1 MKKIILIL
9 LFISLSLNLSAS
21 QTIHFSVDDV
31 IGCFENLTRNEKKY
45 NSVFDEP
52 FFAYIKSL
60 HEKYNAKVSL
70 YCFYE
75 KEGFSLDECT
85 ERFADDFKA
94 SSGWLKFGFH
104 AAKPGAFKNFAGEG
118 GRSVYKMFVSQIER
132 ITGTSDCITKTV
144 RLDYFSGDKKFIE
157 AISDKSSKNGIRQ
170 LLCADSSSRD
180 SYYLDSVQK
189 SELNKNEKLFADN
202 LVFAKTDFRFDD
214 VKNFRRLFNENRDE
228 REVVVFTHE
237 WLLEPA
243 KRKNVFKYFLQLL
256 NSKKIKYSINRFFKY
271 YTGKDCEYVFEL

>member
-1 MKKIILIL
+1 MRKRILFLVFFAISFN
-9 LFISLSLNLSAS
+9 LFAV
-21 QTIHFSVDDV
+21 QKIHFSVDDV
-31 IGCFENLTRNEKKY
+31 ISCFENLTRNEKKY
-45 NSVFDEP
+45 DSAFDEP

-75 KEGFSLDECT
+75 KEGFSLAECT
-85 ERFADDFKA
+85 EKFADDFET

-104 AAKPGAFKNFAGEG
+104 AEKPNKNNTFDRG
-118 GRSVYKMFVSQIER
+118 GYRMFVNQIER
-132 ITGTSDCITKTV
+132 ITGTSDCIARTV

-157 AISDKSSKNGIRQ
+157 SISDKSTRCGIRQ

-189 SELNKNEKLFADN
+189 SVLNKNELLFADN
-202 LVFAKTDFRFDD
+202 LTFVKTDFRFDD
-214 VKNFRRLFNENRDE
+214 IKNFKKLFLENKDE
-228 REVVVFTHE
+228 SEVVVFTHE

-243 KRKNVFKYFLQLL
+243 RRKDVFKYFLQFL
-256 NSKKIKYSINRFFKY
+256 NSRKIKRNINKFFKY
-271 YTGKDCEYVFEL
+271 CKDKNCECVFEF

>member
-1 MKKIILIL
+1 MRKLILIFI
-9 LFISLSLNLSAS
+9 FISFSLKLFAV
-21 QTIHFSVDDV
+21 QKIHFSVDDV
-31 IGCFENLTRNEKKY
+31 IGCFENLTKNEGKY
-45 NSVFDEP
+45 NSAFDEP

-60 HEKYNAKVSL
+60 HEKYDAKVSL

-75 KEGFSLDECT
+75 KEGFSLAECT

-94 SSGWLKFGFH
+94 SSSWLKFGFH
-104 AAKPGAFKNFAGEG
+104 AERPEKGNTFDG
-118 GRSVYKMFVSQIER
+118 GGYRMFVNQIER
-132 ITGTSDCITKTV
+132 IAGTSACITQTV

-157 AISDKSSKNGIRQ
+157 AISDKSTKNGIRQ

-180 SYYLDSVQK
+180 SYCLDSVQK

-214 VKNFRRLFNENRDE
+214 TKNFKELFLENKDE
-228 REVVVFTHE
+228 NEVVVFTHE

-243 KRKNVFKYFLQLL
+243 KRKNVFKYFLQFL
-256 NSKKIKYSINRFFKY
+256 SSRKIKCNINKFFKY
-271 YTGKDCEYVFEL
+271 YTDKNCEYVFEF